1 MPPAKGKKAS
11 GSLGRAIIRSRFQG
25 QKAIALDEG
34 KLHTTDADDEPGWVK
49 MQSITQENDLDAF
62 LSTAELAG
70 TEFTAERL
78 NVKVVQDTYQNP
90 FLLAEE
96 EEKQRLEKQDAN
108 VERLSVP
115 RKPKWDKTMTAEQV
129 QRNERESFLEWRRSM
144 AQLEEDEGLLLTPF
158 EKNIEVWRQ
167 LWRVIERSQLVVQI
181 VDARNPLLF
190 RSADLEKYVK
200 EVHPEKQN
208 LLLINK
214 ADFLTKQQRK
224 QWADHFDSQGIRYT
238 FFSAVLATES
248 QEKEKAEKER
258 EEYERMLEEQKKKKK
273 TESEDEDSEDEETD
287 DEETEEEETEE
298 EEEEEKVEKK
308 EEKKEEDIKDITKN
322 LENSKLENEDDRVRI
337 RTTTDLLDLLIQE
350 TPKILGEDG
359 KVDPTVTIGLVGYP
373 NVGKSS
379 TINAII
385 GEKRVSVSSTPGKTK
400 HFQTIHLTPSLVLCD
415 CPGLV
420 FPTFST
426 TKADQ
431 VCNGVLPIDQL
442 RDHTGPTGLV
452 AKRIPQA
459 TIEAIYG
466 IRIRTQP
473 IEDGGSGIPTYAE
486 LCATY
491 AIARG
496 YFRSS
501 QGTPDESRAARYI
514 LKDYVNG
521 KLLYCHPP
529 PGIDSTKFNE
539 ENNKA
544 ALKTQKKL
552 APTTRVPANALNY
565 VAPAET
571 TAKPRGSKTE
581 AVDNAF
587 FKRHMNA
594 PSVKG
599 KAAASMHAGFSRVN
613 MYPHQLQLAEDGSPL
628 PQAQGRKARLAAVQA
643 NLAEA
648 GLAGKKHKKGKK
660 HVKVR
665 SGAGYDYL

>member
-1 MPPAKGKKAS
+1 MPPKGKKAS

-108 VERLSVP
+108 IERLSVP

-258 EEYERMLEEQKKKKK
+258 EEYEKMLEEQKKKKAQ
-273 TESEDEDSEDEETD
+273 SEQDSDDEDSED
-287 DEETEEEETEE
+287 EETEE
-298 EEEEEKVEKK
+298 EEEEEEDSEEEEEQKTEQKK
-308 EEKKEEDIKDITKN
+308 EEEVKDITNDLK
-322 LENSKLENEDDRVRI
+322 STKLDDEDDRVRI